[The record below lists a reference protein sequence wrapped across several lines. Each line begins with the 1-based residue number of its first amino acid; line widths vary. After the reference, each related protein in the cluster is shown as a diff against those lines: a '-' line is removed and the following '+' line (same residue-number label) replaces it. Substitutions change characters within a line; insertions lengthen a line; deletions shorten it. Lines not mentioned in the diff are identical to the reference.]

1 VIIGAHRAF
10 PARFFSGLTGT
21 RTFPPSRVLAW
32 TTAPAAAVPETPKA
46 KAKSRATKPRVAA
59 TAAKA
64 AKKATPAKK
73 APKTATK
80 AIPKAK
86 ASKPAN
92 PSKGTVREGSKSEK
106 ILALLKRADGVTLKE
121 LMKAT
126 GWQAHS
132 VRGFL
137 SAAIGKKMALRSI
150 R

>member
-1 VIIGAHRAF
+1 MIIGAHRAF

-59 TAAKA
+59 PAAKV
-64 AKKATPAKK
+64 AKKAS
-73 APKTATK
+73 KTATK
-80 AIPKAK
+80 ATPKAK

-92 PSKGTVREGSKSEK
+92 PSKGSVREGSKSEK